1 MTQGYPMSTTLF
13 KVVVVA
19 TIRHW
24 VTVVGATKK
33 GVEGLDLFIQYLT
46 VHLYANNGLIA
57 SSQPKM
63 LQRAFDILTGLFD
76 WVGFRKIH
84 GIK

>member
-1 MTQGYPMSTTLF
+1 MVASTGGYFGLPFKGCRGVTQGYPMSTTLF

-33 GVEGLDLFIQYLT
+33 GVEGLDLFI
-46 VHLYANNGLIA
+46 
-57 SSQPKM
+57 
-63 LQRAFDILTGLFD
+63 
-76 WVGFRKIH
+76 
-84 GIK
+84 